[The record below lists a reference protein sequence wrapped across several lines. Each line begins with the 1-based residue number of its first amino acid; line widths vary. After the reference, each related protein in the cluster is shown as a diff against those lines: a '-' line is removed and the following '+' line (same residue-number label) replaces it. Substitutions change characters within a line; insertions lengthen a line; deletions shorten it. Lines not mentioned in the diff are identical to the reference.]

1 MERRSVVEYLDSFL
15 RRGRDCAYVQHRGYR
30 TVRWSYRQVAETA
43 FRFARELEARGIGKG
58 DRVLLWGPNSAE
70 WVAAFFGCALRG
82 VIVVPI
88 DEAGA
93 ADFAQRVYQQ
103 VDGKLLVCSR
113 EHVLPSIPS
122 LALEDLQETLSAHS
136 SAPYD
141 ATAIGPSD
149 ILEIVFTSGTTAEPK
164 GVVIT
169 HGNVLGNIAPL
180 ETEIQRY
187 LKYERLRPSRSFSEP
202 ASFEPCVR
210 AIPAECFYRS

>member
-43 FRFARELEARGIGKG
+43 FRFARELEARGIVKG

-82 VIVVPI
+82 AIVVPI

-103 VDGKLLVCSR
+103 VDGKLLICSR
-113 EHVLPSIPS
+113 EHALPSIPA
-122 LALEDLQETLSAHS
+122 LALDDLQ
-136 SAPYD
+136 D
-141 ATAIGPSD
+141 
-149 ILEIVFTSGTTAEPK
+149 
-164 GVVIT
+164 
-169 HGNVLGNIAPL
+169 
-180 ETEIQRY
+180 RY
-187 LKYERLRPSRSFSEP
+187 WRPIRLRRTSRPKSARRTSSKSSSLP
-202 ASFEPCVR
+202 APPPNR
-210 AIPAECFYRS
+210 KAW